1 MSHQPRTQPAPAPFA
16 RSTRAP
22 PPPPPP
28 RRAYAPVARRVTLA
42 MVAAPIAIV
51 TSYVLFQR
59 LVLGQER
66 KKLISPPEKNEVLGP

>member
-1 MSHQPRTQPAPAPFA
+1 
-16 RSTRAP
+16 
-22 PPPPPP
+22 
-28 RRAYAPVARRVTLA
+28 

-66 KKLISPPEKNEVLGP
+66 KKLAEAERRREGELGIVGGREVKGLR

>member
-1 MSHQPRTQPAPAPFA
+1 
-16 RSTRAP
+16 
-22 PPPPPP
+22 
-28 RRAYAPVARRVTLA
+28 

-66 KKLISPPEKNEVLGP
+66 KKLAEAERLKGGELGLVGQREEEGRR

>member
-1 MSHQPRTQPAPAPFA
+1 
-16 RSTRAP
+16 
-22 PPPPPP
+22 
-28 RRAYAPVARRVTLA
+28 

-66 KKLISPPEKNEVLGP
+66 KKLAEAERLKGSELGIVGSREVEGK